1 MDGRGGSRIFEG
13 GVAGVE
19 YGRAPKAPVAERH
32 RRELPGGSG
41 GMSPREILKSQVS
54 EMVFPAFWDNF
65 GAHFFFFAT
74 PTGAG

>member
-1 MDGRGGSRIFEG
+1 MYGAKFRGGSRIFER

-19 YGRAPKAPVAERH
+19 YGRAPKAPVAERR

-41 GMSPREILKSQVS
+41 GMPPPREILKSQVS

-65 GAHFFFFAT
+65 GAQ
-74 PTGAG
+74 